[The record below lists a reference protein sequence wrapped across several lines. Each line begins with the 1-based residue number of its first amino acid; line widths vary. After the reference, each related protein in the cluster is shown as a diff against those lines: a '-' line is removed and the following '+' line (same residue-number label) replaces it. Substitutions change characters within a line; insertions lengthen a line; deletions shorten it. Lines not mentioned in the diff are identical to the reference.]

1 MQNHQSKSGMSLEH
15 GENIIAKFHVELNM
29 TNDLYCQKSHHDVKR
44 IQSLKSHISQYFGW
58 DLLLFGQV
66 VVWIKSPPEPRKEL
80 FSLREGKNRPVH
92 IMTLST
98 IS

>member
-1 MQNHQSKSGMSLEH
+1 MSLEH
-15 GENIIAKFHVELNM
+15 RGNIIAIFHVELNM
-29 TNDLYCQKSHHDVKR
+29 TNELYCQKSHHDVKR
-44 IQSLKSHISQYFGW
+44 IQSLKSHISQNFGW